1 MAMTQPPTD
10 PARGK
15 EVFDLDRSYVFHSWS
30 AQAQIS
36 PLPVAGGE
44 GSYFWDYDGNKYL
57 DFSSQLV
64 FTNIGHQHPKVIKA
78 IQDQAGLYATV
89 APQHANEARGEAAKR
104 ITARAGAH
112 HNKVFFTNGGAD
124 GVENAIRLARIHTH
138 RHKILSFY
146 RSYHGNT
153 TAAIASTGDPRRW
166 PNEYAYG
173 HIHFFGPYLYR
184 TAFWAKSEE
193 EECKR
198 ALEHLEQVIIFE
210 GATTIAA
217 ILIESV
223 VGTAGVL
230 IPPVGYLEGVRALC
244 DKYGIKWIAD
254 EVMSGFGRTG
264 KWFAYQHS
272 AAEPD
277 LIVFAKGVNS
287 GYVPLGGVIISDEI
301 AATFNDRV
309 FPGGLTYSGHPLATA
324 AAVATLDVMAD
335 EKIVENAA
343 LMGEKVIKPLLE
355 DLMAKHKV
363 IGEIRGM
370 GVFWALDLVTDR
382 ATRAPLAP
390 YGASSPAM
398 NELVA
403 ACKKLGLFPF
413 NNYNRMHI
421 CPPCNITEAELREG
435 FAILDQAF
443 ASIAH
448 HYTGA

>member
-1 MAMTQPPTD
+1 MTQPPAD

-78 IQDQAGLYATV
+78 IQEQAGLYTTV

-184 TAFWAKSEE
+184 SAFWAKS
-193 EECKR
+193 
-198 ALEHLEQVIIFE
+198 
-210 GATTIAA
+210 
-217 ILIESV
+217 
-223 VGTAGVL
+223 
-230 IPPVGYLEGVRALC
+230 
-244 DKYGIKWIAD
+244 
-254 EVMSGFGRTG
+254 
-264 KWFAYQHS
+264 
-272 AAEPD
+272 
-277 LIVFAKGVNS
+277 
-287 GYVPLGGVIISDEI
+287 
-301 AATFNDRV
+301 
-309 FPGGLTYSGHPLATA
+309 
-324 AAVATLDVMAD
+324 
-335 EKIVENAA
+335 
-343 LMGEKVIKPLLE
+343 
-355 DLMAKHKV
+355 
-363 IGEIRGM
+363 
-370 GVFWALDLVTDR
+370 
-382 ATRAPLAP
+382 
-390 YGASSPAM
+390 
-398 NELVA
+398 
-403 ACKKLGLFPF
+403 
-413 NNYNRMHI
+413 
-421 CPPCNITEAELREG
+421 
-435 FAILDQAF
+435 
-443 ASIAH
+443 
-448 HYTGA
+448 